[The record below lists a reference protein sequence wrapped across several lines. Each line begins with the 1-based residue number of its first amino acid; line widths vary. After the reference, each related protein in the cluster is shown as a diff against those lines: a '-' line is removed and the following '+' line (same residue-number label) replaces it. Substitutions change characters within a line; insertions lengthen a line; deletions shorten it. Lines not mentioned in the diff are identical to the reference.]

1 MRFHR
6 LVALAHL
13 AGYEEMGSRMTR
25 ESTGLRT
32 QALGDGDA
40 VLHLVWADD
49 RPAAL
54 VGGTAAD
61 DAAELAAR
69 AVQPLVEVLAVGH
82 GRAAGNLR
90 NTATA
95 VGVRMRVL
103 QVSAT
108 PAADGAG
115 RVVEVTQEDPGSG
128 LVALTRLELRGGAV
142 RATTT
147 VRNAGATP
155 VHLQA
160 VSSVALAGPVG
171 DRPLDAVVSVEGTSA
186 WVGENRWEHVPL
198 AGQGGLVDLDLPRH
212 QHQDGRGAH
221 VVASTGTW
229 SSGTRVPSGVL
240 TTRAGDAS
248 LGWQIEHNGAWRL
261 EVSERLTR
269 DDRRVLAL
277 VALGPTDMDHHWL
290 RTLEPGQEFATV
302 PVTVVPVAGD
312 WQAAVAGLTAAR
324 RDRHHAVAQDRHARS
339 DGRARAPF
347 LVFNDYMNTL
357 MGDPTT
363 DKLLPLVDAAA
374 DVGAEVFCIDAGW
387 YDDGGDWWDS
397 VGEWEPSTLRFPG
410 GLHEV
415 TDRIRDRGMVPG
427 LWLEPEVVG
436 VRSPLAEQLPGEAFL
451 QRRGQRVVEHDRYL
465 LDLRHPDAVK
475 HLDTVV
481 DRLVDEFGVGYFKLD
496 YNVTPGAGTDHAT
509 DSVGQGLLEQNRA
522 QVAWLDGILR
532 RHPDL
537 MLENCASGAM
547 RADDALLSR
556 STLQS
561 TSDQQNL
568 VLYPPVAVGALVS
581 ILPEQA
587 ANWAYPQPGMTLEE
601 CVFTLSTGLAGRF
614 YLSGHLD
621 RMDSARLGLVVEAV
635 ELARANED
643 WLHEAH
649 AAWPLGLPG
658 WSDPWVASAL
668 TGPTQTLAT
677 VWRRGGPDEIV
688 LDLPDGDVEV
698 AFPRAQ
704 PGTPWQ
710 IDRLPDG
717 RVRVRVPHADGGP
730 QARVLRVRHP

>member
-1 MRFHR
+1 
-6 LVALAHL
+6 
-13 AGYEEMGSRMTR
+13 MTR

-32 QALGDGDA
+32 QALGDGAA

-49 RPAAL
+49 RPAAV
-54 VGGTAAD
+54 VGGAPAE

-90 NTATA
+90 HTATA
-95 VGVRMRVL
+95 IGVRLRVRD
-103 QVSAT
+103 VSDT
-108 PAADGAG
+108 PDADGAG
-115 RVVEVTQEDPGSG
+115 RVVEVTQEDPATG
-128 LVALTRLELRGGAV
+128 LRARTRLELHGGAV

-147 VRNAGATP
+147 VRNGGTDA

-160 VSSVALAGPVG
+160 VSSLALAGPVG
-171 DRPLDAVVSVEGTSA
+171 DRPLDALVSVEGTSD
-186 WVGENRWEHVPL
+186 WVGENRWERVPV

-221 VVASTGTW
+221 VVASSGTW
-229 SSGTRVPSGVL
+229 SSGARVPSGIV
-240 TTRAGDAS
+240 TTTAGDAS
-248 LGWQIEHNGAWRL
+248 LGWQVEHNGAWRVEL
-261 EVSERLTR
+261 SERLAA

-277 VALGPTDMDHHWL
+277 VALGPTDVDHHWL
-290 RTLEPGQEFATV
+290 RTLEPGQEFRTV

-312 WQAAVAGLTAAR
+312 WQAAVTGLTAAR
-324 RDRHHAVAQDRHARS
+324 RDRHRAVARARPART
-339 DGRARAPF
+339 DGRARAPHV
-347 LVFNDYMNTL
+347 VFNDYMNTL

-374 DVGAEVFCIDAGW
+374 AVGAEVFCIDAGW

-397 VGEWEPSTLRFPG
+397 VGEWAPSVGRFPG
-410 GLHEV
+410 GLREV

-436 VRSPLAEQLPGEAFL
+436 VRSPLAEQLPAEAFL
-451 QRRGQRVVEHDRYL
+451 QRRGRRVVEHDRYL

-481 DRLVDEFGVGYFKLD
+481 DRLVDELGVGYLKLD
-496 YNVTPGAGTDHAT
+496 YNVTPGPGTDLDA

-522 QVAWLDGILR
+522 HTAWLDGLLL

-547 RADDALLSR
+547 RADEAMLSR

-561 TSDQQNL
+561 TSDQQNPL
-568 VLYPPVAVGALVS
+568 LYPPVAAGALVS

-601 CVFTLSTGLAGRF
+601 CVFTLCTGLAGRF

-621 RMDSARLGLVVEAV
+621 RMDDARLGLVAEAV
-635 ELARANED
+635 AFARADED
-643 WLHEAH
+643 RLHRAH

-668 TGPTQTLAT
+668 TDPAQTLAT
-677 VWRRGGPDEIV
+677 VWRRGGPAEVV
-688 LDLPDGDVEV
+688 LDLPAGDVEV
-698 AFPRAQ
+698 AFPRT
-704 PGTPWQ
+704 PPSTPWQ
-710 IDRLPDG
+710 VDRLPDG
-717 RVRVRVPHADGGP
+717 RVRVRVPDADAGP